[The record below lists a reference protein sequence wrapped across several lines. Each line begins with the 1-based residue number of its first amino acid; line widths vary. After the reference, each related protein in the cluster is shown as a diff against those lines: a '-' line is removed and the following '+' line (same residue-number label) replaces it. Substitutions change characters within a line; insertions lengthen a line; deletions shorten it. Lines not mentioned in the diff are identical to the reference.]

1 MGTVLWAGAVVDGG
15 GARLFEYI
23 DGYIRGSR
31 SPVPSGAVFFWCG
44 VAAVVLGGG
53 IYWAGSSFRGVF
65 GFGGG
70 GRGWGRA
77 LAYDSMKFSYLKL
90 FVNS

>member
-53 IYWAGSSFRGVF
+53 GYIGGALVFAGYLGWV
-65 GFGGG
+65 GGG
-70 GRGWGRA
+70 GG
-77 LAYDSMKFSYLKL
+77 
-90 FVNS
+90 

>member
-15 GARLFEYI
+15 WARLFEYI
-23 DGYIRGSR
+23 DGYIRGLR

-53 IYWAGSSFRGVF
+53 GVYIGRALVFAGDLGLV
-65 GFGGG
+65 GGG
-70 GRGWGRA
+70 GGGAGR
-77 LAYDSMKFSYLKL
+77 
-90 FVNS
+90 

>member
-15 GARLFEYI
+15 WARLFEYI
-23 DGYIRGSR
+23 DGYIRGLR

-53 IYWAGSSFRGVF
+53 DIL
-65 GFGGG
+65 G
-70 GRGWGRA
+70 GR
-77 LAYDSMKFSYLKL
+77 
-90 FVNS
+90 